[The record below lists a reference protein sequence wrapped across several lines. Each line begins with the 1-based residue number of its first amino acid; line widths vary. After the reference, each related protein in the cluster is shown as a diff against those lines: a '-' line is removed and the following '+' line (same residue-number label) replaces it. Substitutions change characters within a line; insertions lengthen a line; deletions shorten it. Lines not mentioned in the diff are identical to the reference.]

1 MNFASD
7 NAGPVHPRVIS
18 AIIDANEGHAMAYG
32 ADRWTEGAVAR
43 IRDLFEAPEASVHLV
58 ATGTAANSLA
68 LAALAKPWDAIFCTE
83 MAHIHEDECNAPEF
97 FSGGAKLMAL
107 PAPQAKMEP
116 ETLRKAMASL
126 GSVHGPQRGPVS
138 LTTVTEKGTVY
149 SLEEIRALTSVARD
163 FGSPVHL
170 DGARFANAVA
180 HLGCSPADMTWRAG
194 VDAVSFGGTKNGLM
208 GVEAV
213 VFFDP
218 AKSWELELR
227 RKRAAHLFSK
237 HRYLAAQMVAYL
249 TDGLWLETARAAN
262 SALSL
267 LAEGLRAQ
275 GHEPLWEPQ
284 ANLMF
289 VRLPRAAHQR
299 LREGG
304 AQYHLWDGPL
314 ESGDPDEPLL
324 CRLVCDWST
333 GPGQVDRFLA
343 LAAGQPLPASIPPMP
358 GPA

>member
-1 MNFASD
+1 
-7 NAGPVHPRVIS
+7 
-18 AIIDANEGHAMAYG
+18 MAYG
-32 ADRWTEGAVAR
+32 NDAWTRDAVAR
-43 IRDLFEAPEASVHLV
+43 IRDLFEAPEAAAHLV

-68 LAALAKPWDAIFCTE
+68 LATLAKPWDAIFCAE

-97 FSGGAKLMAL
+97 YTGGAKLLAL
-107 PAPQAKMEP
+107 PAPQAKLEP
-116 ETLRKAMASL
+116 QTLRKAMASL

-138 LTTVTEKGTVY
+138 ITSVTEKGTVY
-149 SLEEIRALTSVARD
+149 SLDEIRAITAVARD
-163 FGSPVHL
+163 FGAPVHL

-180 HLGCSPADMTWRAG
+180 SLGCSPADMTWLAG

-249 TDGLWLETARAAN
+249 TDGLWLEMASAAN

-267 LAEGLRAQ
+267 LHEGLRAQ
-275 GHEPLWEPQ
+275 GHAPLWEPQ

-289 VRLPRAAHQR
+289 VRIPRAAHQR
-299 LREGG
+299 LHAAG
-304 AQYHLWDGPL
+304 AQYHLWGGPL
-314 ESGDPDEPLL
+314 DSGDPDEPLL

-343 LAAGQPLPASIPPMP
+343 AAAGQPQPDSTPPTP